1 MNPAVAAALLSRTTP
16 AKKPEPLPKPAVG
29 PDLVA
34 AAGGPEALQELVR
47 KEKLRRQQQ
56 ASAAAPEP
64 PPARIPEP
72 PALEE
77 LRASMPVEA
86 LASSLAAMARAQ
98 VRLPRPRKAKPKPVV
113 FRPTAPAIVAKR
125 VALALEALDGLELVI
140 TKGVTCHQRRWANKV
155 GYALGAARRELE
167 RARALAEA
175 DGPGHSTL
183 TNFRGNHEAGD
194 GRSPGTAHELHQ
206 LSPGARRTGQ

>member
-98 VRLPRPRKAKPKPVV
+98 VRLPRPPKEKLKPVT
-113 FRPTAPAIVAKR
+113 FTPTDPATVAMQIEAA
-125 VALALEALDGLELVI
+125 VAALDGIDVQVPKRTI
-140 TKGVTCHQRRWANKV
+140 CRQRRYANQLAH
-155 GYALGAARRELE
+155 ALGAARRELE
-167 RARALAEA
+167 RAKALAEGKPA
-175 DGPGHSTL
+175 
-183 TNFRGNHEAGD
+183 
-194 GRSPGTAHELHQ
+194 
-206 LSPGARRTGQ
+206 

>member
-56 ASAAAPEP
+56 APTALPEA

-72 PALEE
+72 PTLEE

-98 VRLPRPRKAKPKPVV
+98 VRLPRPPKVKPKPVV
-113 FRPTAPAIVAKR
+113 FRPTATEVVAEQ
-125 VALALEALDGLELVI
+125 VALALEALDGLELAI
-140 TKGVTCHQRRWANKV
+140 PKGMTCPQRRWANKV
-155 GYALGAARRELE
+155 SYAVDAARRELE
-167 RARALAEA
+167 RAKALAK
-175 DGPGHSTL
+175 
-183 TNFRGNHEAGD
+183 
-194 GRSPGTAHELHQ
+194 
-206 LSPGARRTGQ
+206 

>member
-1 MNPAVAAALLSRTTP
+1 MNPATAAALLSRMTP
-16 AKKPEPLPKPAVG
+16 VKKPEPSPRSAVG

-56 ASAAAPEP
+56 APTVPPEA

-72 PALEE
+72 PTLEE

-98 VRLPRPRKAKPKPVV
+98 VRLPRPPKVKPESVM
-113 FRPTAPAIVAKR
+113 FRPTDPATVAER
-125 VALALEALDGLELVI
+125 VALALEALDGLELAI
-140 TKGVTCHQRRWANKV
+140 LKGVTCHQRRWANKV

-167 RARALAEA
+167 RAKALAE
-175 DGPGHSTL
+175 
-183 TNFRGNHEAGD
+183 
-194 GRSPGTAHELHQ
+194 GRPA
-206 LSPGARRTGQ
+206 